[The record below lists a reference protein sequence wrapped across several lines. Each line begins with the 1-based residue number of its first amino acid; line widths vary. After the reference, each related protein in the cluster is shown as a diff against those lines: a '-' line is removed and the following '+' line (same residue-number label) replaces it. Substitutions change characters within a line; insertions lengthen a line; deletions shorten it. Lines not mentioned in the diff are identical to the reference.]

1 MPLARIMGF
10 VNNHFLIL
18 VQVFIHG
25 MLTSEDILNT
35 LSEKRERIQRYGV
48 RKIGLFGSFSSN
60 TQGRKSDIDILVE
73 FKRGQ
78 KTFDNYM
85 DLKFFLESVFGRRV
99 DLVVKEALK
108 TEVKPSILKGVRYA
122 SGI

>member
-1 MPLARIMGF
+1 MGF
-10 VNNHFLIL
+10 VNNQFLIL

-25 MLTSEDILNT
+25 MLTSENILNT

-73 FKRGQ
+73 FKRGR

-108 TEVKPSILKGVRYA
+108 TELKPSILKGVRYA